1 MRGRCRRGCREDRV
15 PNAFDISQYLIIPES
30 QHAVA
35 MFDEPLITDGVAFAL
50 GVLATIHLDDKP
62 FLSTNK
68 INDIRSDRLLA
79 HELESAQRP

>member
-1 MRGRCRRGCREDRV
+1 
-15 PNAFDISQYLIIPES
+15 
-30 QHAVA
+30 